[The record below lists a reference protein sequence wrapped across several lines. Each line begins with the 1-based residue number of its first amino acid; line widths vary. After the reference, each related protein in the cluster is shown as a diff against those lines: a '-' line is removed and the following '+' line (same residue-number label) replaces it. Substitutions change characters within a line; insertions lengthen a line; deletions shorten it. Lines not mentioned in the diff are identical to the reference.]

1 MKIGQIY
8 TRDEVSEMVG
18 AGGDD
23 YILTK
28 AGKVRAITLNPEMN
42 PKAPDI
48 VIVGKGPQVQK
59 RAQLLSKSK
68 ESFPTFIKRRPNQWE
83 YVGKYRAVEFKSDK
97 QTIEIYRAHRKADS
111 IYGILFLGV

>member
-8 TRDEVSEMVG
+8 SRDEVTEMVG

-28 AGKVRAITLNPEMN
+28 NGKVHAITLNPEMN
-42 PKAPDI
+42 PKAPEI

-59 RAQLLSKSK
+59 RAHLLVESKK
-68 ESFPTFIKRRPNQWE
+68 SFPSHFSK
-83 YVGKYRAVEFKSDK
+83 
-97 QTIEIYRAHRKADS
+97 
-111 IYGILFLGV
+111 